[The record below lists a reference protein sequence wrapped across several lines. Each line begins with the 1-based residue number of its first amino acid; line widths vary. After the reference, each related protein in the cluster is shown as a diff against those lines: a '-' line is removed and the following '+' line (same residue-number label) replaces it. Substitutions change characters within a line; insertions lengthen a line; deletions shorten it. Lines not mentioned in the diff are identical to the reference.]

1 MSDHKKKYE
10 GGVQDKVNL
19 NERLDEVLKLIEE
32 TRLLAAET
40 LYNSLI
46 SYLSAVDSSSED
58 CVALKQRLVAE
69 KPQIDQMLER
79 VALAREAL
87 ASSTDIDDDSDWIYG
102 VTLFGVTT
110 HYKVQED
117 NSLLLRLQGSR
128 EDLPLFEQLAVVHE
142 VDLYPTW
149 VPFCSHADTL
159 TKLGHADL
167 IAHFEIQIAM
177 MSREVAARFCG
188 VDCLT
193 ETGSVVLLG
202 RSIEEWEDPVIPWKP
217 TGWLHDRM
225 ILKDLKALIEV
236 ESPNHAKVIIIA
248 SIDPRAH
255 LPPFLVNLILQK
267 LAGVILYLLQCQ
279 AEKVVAHPEGEHGKR
294 ILSDKEFYSGWL
306 LPKLR
311 RHCANKG
318 WDQPVIRALGAD
330 GIPASV
336 VSESD
341 GCPENAS

>member
-1 MSDHKKKYE
+1 MLDSKINPD
-10 GGVQDKVNL
+10 QALDKIL
-19 NERLDEVLKLIEE
+19 NLIEDS
-32 TRLLAAET
+32 RLLAAEALYVSLMSYVST
-40 LYNSLI
+40 LTSDSAENVAI
-46 SYLSAVDSSSED
+46 NERLSSHGEIIE
-58 CVALKQRLVAE
+58 L
-69 KPQIDQMLER
+69 MLER
-79 VALAREAL
+79 VVRVKDALETSAHVDE
-87 ASSTDIDDDSDWIYG
+87 DSGWIHG